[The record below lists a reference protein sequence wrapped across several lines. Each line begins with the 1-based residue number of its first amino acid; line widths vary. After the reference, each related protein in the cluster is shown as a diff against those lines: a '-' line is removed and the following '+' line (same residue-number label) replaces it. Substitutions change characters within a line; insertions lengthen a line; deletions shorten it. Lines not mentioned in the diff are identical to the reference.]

1 VNVVATMLASS
12 LMDGQRRV
20 TMLALSIGGMLVS
33 AAVLTLALQ
42 GLLSN
47 AWALVGVILYV
58 FFFELGLGPIPWMIV
73 PELFATAQVVPAQAM
88 ASQLNWCMN
97 ILVGLG
103 FPVLNATLGA
113 YAFLPF
119 AAVLVAALVFVLA
132 VLPETFGRT
141 PEDVFRELTLPG
153 GRQAYGAVST
163 LELEYELARGASL
176 SRSRSR
182 S

>member
-1 VNVVATMLASS
+1 
-12 LMDGQRRV
+12 MDGQRRV

-73 PELFATAQVVPAQAM
+73 PELFTTADVVAAQSM

-103 FPVLNATLGA
+103 FPLLNATLGA

-119 AAVLVAALVFVLA
+119 AVVLAAALAFVLT

-141 PEDVFRELTLPG
+141 PEDVFRELVNG
-153 GRQAYGAVST
+153 GHQPYGAVST
-163 LELEYELARGASL
+163 LELEYELARGAGL
-176 SRSRSR
+176 TRSRSR
-182 S
+182 SS